1 MWIITTKLLT
11 TLVQLE
17 SGKQD
22 RLVERFEDG
31 SRRQDTKE
39 RELPR
44 VCNTIR
50 SKVIDE
56 CRNGQFE
63 GFILALKTV
72 IVKLLMV
79 LTKWALDRLSLNF
92 HNGLLRQVEL
102 QLHKP
107 RN

>member
-1 MWIITTKLLT
+1 M
-11 TLVQLE
+11 
-17 SGKQD
+17 
-22 RLVERFEDG
+22 
-31 SRRQDTKE
+31 
-39 RELPR
+39 PR

-56 CRNGQFE
+56 CRKWTVR

-79 LTKWALDRLSLNF
+79 LTKWALDRLPLNF